1 MRTAVTK
8 TTLVATAAAIGFSS
22 LFLGA
27 GSASAAPGCSQ
38 GATLLA
44 DNVCE
49 LRLTTVGDSTFTPTS
64 SMSKLEVLLVAGGG
78 DGSEGSQ
85 GYGGGGGGGEVKV
98 VGFGDDTPTSLDLF
112 VGTANQS
119 SSVTAGTTTTTALPG
134 GGAYTDANG
143 PRGGY
148 SGNGNAGWGS
158 VPGGSAGGGAG
169 ASPIDA
175 NTGGAGVT
183 AAAVA
188 PTGSLFSNDPECFG
202 GGGAVGIHSGTF
214 GTASC
219 GGGYMVDGDTAAT
232 IVAPT
237 PNSGGGGAGGTAAR
251 GADQTP
257 RVGASGI
264 VVLRW
269 VEPQEIT
276 VTFERNGHGP
286 IIAPQTFLAGGTA
299 TQPAAPTE
307 AGFVFN
313 GWFTDAALT
322 SAANFAAPI
331 TTSTTFYASWTA
343 AATPATTTGA
353 AKPVTPKLAATGIV
367 IDPSAVPIGLA
378 ALTLGLGLVGF
389 GARRARSN

>member
-1 MRTAVTK
+1 MRSAAKK

-38 GATLLA
+38 GATLIA

-49 LRLTTVGDSTFTPTS
+49 LRLTTAGESTFTPTS
-64 SMSKLEVLLVAGGG
+64 SMSQLEALLVAGGG
-78 DGSEGSQ
+78 YGSEATQ
-85 GYGGGGGGGEVKV
+85 GYGGGGGGGEVKI
-98 VGFGDDTPTSLDLF
+98 VGFGEDTPTSLDLS
-112 VGTANQS
+112 VGGAGQS
-119 SSVTAGTTTTTALPG
+119 SSMTEGETTTSALAGMSSFPASNGTG
-134 GGAYTDANG
+134 GGT
-143 PRGGY
+143 
-148 SGNGNAGWGS
+148 SGNGNVGWVP
-158 VPGGSAGGGAG
+158 VPGGGAGGGAG

-202 GGGAVGIHSGTF
+202 GGGAIGIHSGTI

-219 GGGYMVDGDTAAT
+219 GGGYVVDGETDVR
-232 IVAPT
+232 IVAPA
-237 PNSGGGGAGGTAAR
+237 PNSGGGGAGGTSAV
-251 GADQTP
+251 GTDQTP
-257 RVGASGI
+257 RAGASGI
-264 VVLRW
+264 IVLRW

-313 GWFTDAALT
+313 GWFTDAGLT

-343 AATPATTTGA
+343 AVTPAASTGA
-353 AKPVTPKLAATGIV
+353 ATPVAPKLAATGVV

-378 ALTLGLGLVGF
+378 ALALGLGLVGF